1 VKLSNDQAVNFSLG
15 NFFEIKNFNNLYH
28 GIKKSLQTEQKEL
41 VLGRK
46 NKEETDSYF
55 NFLKFL
61 FSSPDK
67 AL

>member
-1 VKLSNDQAVNFSLG
+1 MKQNNDQAVNFYIG
-15 NFFEIKNFNNLYH
+15 NFFNINKFNDLYN
-28 GIKKSLQTEQKEL
+28 GIRKSLQREQKDL

-55 NFLKFL
+55 NFLEFL